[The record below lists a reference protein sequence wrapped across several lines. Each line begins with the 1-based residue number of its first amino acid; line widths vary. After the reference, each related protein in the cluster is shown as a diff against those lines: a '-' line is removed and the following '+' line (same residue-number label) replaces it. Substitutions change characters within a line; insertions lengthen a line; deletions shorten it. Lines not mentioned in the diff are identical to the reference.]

1 MIWLEQLT
9 KIYETEDGSFTAVDG
24 LDLHIQ
30 RGEFVVLIGPSGC
43 GKTTTLKMVN
53 RLIEPTSGRIYINGH
68 PADQMNPVM
77 LRRNIGYVIQNIGLF
92 PHMTIAQNVGIVPHL
107 KQWPR
112 EKKHEKVTEL
122 LAMVGLDP
130 DVYYDRYPG
139 ELSGGQQQRIGVLR
153 ALASEP
159 DIILM
164 DEPFGALDPITRE
177 QLQDELKQLQEK
189 LKKTIVFVTHDMDE
203 ALKIADRIVLMR
215 EGKPV
220 QVATPSEMI
229 AHPANQFVR
238 EFIGEEHLAPQPENT
253 AVSSIM
259 IPEPLTVDQTVT
271 PREAMQR
278 MRKAGVGLAVVTDTS
293 HQLLGIVT
301 ADAVQEHL
309 HETELPVGKIVD
321 DGLQAVSPK
330 VSVQEA
336 AEMLAN
342 GQQKILPIIDH
353 RRRPLGLVTRSSLI
367 KGVVNVFWNNH
378 RSA

>member
-68 PADQMNPVM
+68 PADQMNPVI

-309 HETELPVGKIVD
+309 HDTELSVGKILD
-321 DGLQAVSPK
+321 DNLQAVNPK

-336 AEMLAN
+336 AEILAN
-342 GQQKILPIIDH
+342 GEQKILPIIDH

>member
-77 LRRNIGYVIQNIGLF
+77 LRRNIGYVIQIIGLF

-309 HETELPVGKIVD
+309 HDTELSVGKILD
-321 DGLQAVSPK
+321 DNLQAVNPK

-336 AEMLAN
+336 AEILAN
-342 GQQKILPIIDH
+342 GEQKILPIIDH

>member
-309 HETELPVGKIVD
+309 HDTELSVGKILD
-321 DGLQAVSPK
+321 DNLQAVNPK

-336 AEMLAN
+336 AEILAN
-342 GQQKILPIIDH
+342 GEQKILPIIDH

>member
-1 MIWLEQLT
+1 MIRLEQLT
-9 KIYETEDGSFTAVDG
+9 KTYETEDGHFTAVDG

-43 GKTTTLKMVN
+43 GKTTTLKMIN
-53 RLIEPTSGRIYINGH
+53 RLIEPTSGCIYINGH

-189 LKKTIVFVTHDMDE
+189 VKKTIVFVTHDMDE

-220 QVATPSEMI
+220 QVATPGEMI

-238 EFIGEEHLAPQPENT
+238 EFIGEERLTPQPENT
-253 AVSSIM
+253 AVSIIM
-259 IPEPLTVDQTVT
+259 TPKPLTVDQRVT

-293 HQLLGIVT
+293 QRLLGIVT
-301 ADAVQEHL
+301 ADAAQEHL
-309 HETELPVGKIVD
+309 HDTGLSVEKILND
-321 DGLQAVSPK
+321 DLQAVNPE

-336 AEMLAN
+336 AEILAN
-342 GQQKILPIIDH
+342 GEQKILPIIDH
-353 RRRPLGLVTRSSLI
+353 QRRPLGLVTRSSLI
-367 KGVVNVFWNNH
+367 RGVVDVFWNNG